1 MKGISITRSR
11 RVESEEDR
19 VKALAVLERTYAEEK
34 GWVLDVS
41 GMFPASDL
49 GRTDI
54 SWFLA
59 TKSGEPI
66 GVLRVVYDPSL
77 GGYGAGGYHLE
88 NVDPSLDIGKFMAAN
103 RIAEIGRFAVVPER
117 RKGVGVV
124 LSLMRASTKEIVRL
138 GYTQLITD
146 VFENDPHSPLGFHT
160 RVIGFKKV
168 ATHEVGELHHK
179 GRRITLLL
187 DIKLGYRN
195 LKLRGNRFFRAVT
208 RGWTPAMHDSLA

>member
-19 VKALAVLERTYAEEK
+19 IKALAVLERTYAQEK

-41 GMFPASDL
+41 SMFPASDL
-49 GRTDI
+49 GRQDI
-54 SWFLA
+54 SWFVA
-59 TKSGEPI
+59 SKGGEAV

-77 GGYGAGGYHLE
+77 GGYASYGLE
-88 NVDPSLDIGKFMAAN
+88 SVDPSVDIAKFIASN

-117 RKGVGVV
+117 RTGVGVV
-124 LSLMRASTKEIVRL
+124 LSLMRASTKEIVRM

-168 ATHEVGELHHK
+168 ATHEVGELRHK

-187 DIKLGYRN
+187 DIKAGYRN

-208 RGWTPAMHDSLA
+208 RGWTPAMHESLA

>member
-19 VKALAVLERTYAEEK
+19 IKALAVLERTYAQEK
-34 GWVLDVS
+34 GWVLDAS
-41 GMFPASDL
+41 SMFPASDL
-49 GRTDI
+49 GRQDI
-54 SWFLA
+54 SWFVA
-59 TKSGEPI
+59 TKRGEAV

-77 GGYGAGGYHLE
+77 GGYASYGLE
-88 NVDPSLDIGKFMAAN
+88 SVDPNVDIAKFIASN

-117 RKGVGVV
+117 RTGVGVV
-124 LSLMRASTKEIVRL
+124 LSLMRASTREIVRL

-168 ATHEVGELHHK
+168 ATHEVGDLRHK
-179 GRRITLLL
+179 GRRVTLLL

-208 RGWTPAMHDSLA
+208 RGWTPAMHESLA

>member
-19 VKALAVLERTYAEEK
+19 IKALAVLERTYAQEK
-34 GWVLDVS
+34 GWVLDAS
-41 GMFPASDL
+41 SMFPASDL
-49 GRTDI
+49 GRQDI
-54 SWFLA
+54 SWFVA
-59 TKSGEPI
+59 TKRGEAV

-77 GGYGAGGYHLE
+77 GGYASYGLE
-88 NVDPSLDIGKFMAAN
+88 SVDPNVDIAKFIASN

-117 RKGVGVV
+117 RTGVGVV
-124 LSLMRASTKEIVRL
+124 LSLMRASTREIVRL

-168 ATHEVGELHHK
+168 ATHEMGELRHK

-208 RGWTPAMHDSLA
+208 RGWTPAMHESLA